1 MSDPYERGLALGS
14 AITTG
19 VAQWRQLQMERQQT
33 KEFEGGIALYNQRS
47 MAARQATNAE
57 PDRLLTAYKKQW
69 ERYPDADVV
78 QRPTSE
84 VGEDGQVV
92 TEPVVRTPEGD
103 IPLNQIGQLK
113 AAKMQN
119 EIGVTMADLDALME
133 LQARYPENAKVR
145 QFVATQSAQINAK
158 WQLKLKAQEQNSLE
172 QARGQAAFQ
181 FQQEQQL
188 RQERLALER
197 EQFEAAPQRAE
208 AQQRSEAD
216 EGIRRDR
223 ARISAQKEADI
234 EVEGVKQRGQAGKPP
249 TEVQSKAATFGRR
262 VEQALGEFESID
274 YDRAA
279 LSAGA
284 ESMLPNVAKSGPLQ
298 RIEQAERNFLLAVL
312 RKESGALISPS
323 EISEGTKQ
331 YFPRAGDKPET
342 VQQKAR
348 NRQLAFQALKGES
361 GNAWGM
367 VPQGATGGLS
377 SEEQALLAA
386 VKAGKMT
393 PAEARARRAQLRG
406 Q

>member
-223 ARISAQKEADI
+223 ARISAQKEADV
-234 EVEGVKQRGQAGKPP
+234 EVEGVKAQNKPERAP
-249 TEVQSKAATFGRR
+249 TEFDKKIRQMAPRAQQALHPTALVV
-262 VEQALGEFESID
+262 VEQ
-274 YDRAA
+274 
-279 LSAGA
+279 SA
-284 ESMLPNVAKSGPLQ
+284 
-298 RIEQAERNFLLAVL
+298 
-312 RKESGALISPS
+312 
-323 EISEGTKQ
+323 GTKQ
-331 YFPRAGDKPET
+331 MTGVADQPAQKFQNRHARVSCRSPRDG
-342 VQQKAR
+342 
-348 NRQLAFQALKGES
+348 
-361 GNAWGM
+361 
-367 VPQGATGGLS
+367 
-377 SEEQALLAA
+377 
-386 VKAGKMT
+386 
-393 PAEARARRAQLRG
+393 
-406 Q
+406 

>member
-19 VAQWRQLQMERQQT
+19 VAQWRQLQLERQQT

-57 PDRLLTAYKKQW
+57 PDKILTAYKKQW

-188 RQERLALER
+188 RQERLPPPRAPVRGGAPPAGGERLALER

-223 ARISAQKEADI
+223 ARISAQKEADV
-234 EVEGVKQRGQAGKPP
+234 EVEGVKAQNKPERAP
-249 TEVQSKAATFGRR
+249 TEFDKKIRQMAPRAAQALEKVNELEQGAGSEVYDRTGIGAGIESVTPNALRSGKR
-262 VEQALGEFESID
+262 QQYEQAQLQFINSIL
-274 YDRAA
+274 R
-279 LSAGA
+279 A
-284 ESMLPNVAKSGPLQ
+284 ES
-298 RIEQAERNFLLAVL
+298 R
-312 RKESGALISPS
+312 
-323 EISEGTKQ
+323 
-331 YFPRAGDKPET
+331 
-342 VQQKAR
+342 
-348 NRQLAFQALKGES
+348 
-361 GNAWGM
+361 
-367 VPQGATGGLS
+367 
-377 SEEQALLAA
+377 SEE
-386 VKAGKMT
+386 
-393 PAEARARRAQLRG
+393 
-406 Q
+406 